1 MALLAASSCSSYVKE
16 QKMTDNEYKYE
27 CAKEYF
33 VRGQYKRAQTLI
45 GDVLAYMKGSLHGE
59 ESLFLLG
66 LSTYGYGDHETAAD
80 YFRRYYNAYPKGRYV
95 ELARFYCGRSLYENT
110 LDPRLDQTATTEA
123 MGEFQQFLDLYPNT
137 RLKGATHEMLLKLQD
152 KLVEKEYGAAQ
163 LYYNLGSYVG
173 NLNSKNSSSNYEACI
188 VTCENALKEYPY
200 ASAQRREDFSIM
212 LLRARYHLAKES
224 VEDRR
229 VERYRATVDEYY
241 GFVNEFPEG
250 RYLKEAQKIFTIA
263 NKVVESNGGYKDEDD
278 I

>member
-1 MALLAASSCSSYVKE
+1 MA
-16 QKMTDNEYKYE
+16 
-27 CAKEYF
+27 
-33 VRGQYKRAQTLI
+33 
-45 GDVLAYMKGSLHGE
+45 
-59 ESLFLLG
+59 
-66 LSTYGYGDHETAAD
+66 
-80 YFRRYYNAYPKGRYV
+80 
-95 ELARFYCGRSLYENT
+95 
-110 LDPRLDQTATTEA
+110 
-123 MGEFQQFLDLYPNT
+123 EFQQFLDLYPTT

-152 KLVEKEYGAAQ
+152 KLVEKEYGAAR

-173 NLNSKNSSSNYEACI
+173 NLNSSSSSSNYEACI

-229 VERYRATVDEYY
+229 LERYRATVDEYY

-263 NKVVESNGGYKDEDD
+263 NKVVESNGGYKDEEG